1 MVRETAQIS
10 QRIHAQVEAIQKMS
24 NEDKVLVD
32 RDTLVKVLDRLENL
46 EKDLEQLKKKVRG

>member
-24 NEDKVLVD
+24 EDTVLVR
-32 RDTLVKVLDRLENL
+32 RDVLLKLLDRLENL
-46 EKDLEQLKKKVRG
+46 EKDLEQLKKKVKG

>member
-46 EKDLEQLKKKVRG
+46 EKDLEQLKKKVKG

>member
-24 NEDKVLVD
+24 NEDKVLVG